1 MMPRE
6 MERNTYC
13 KYWGSVLIA
22 REIITLGLAIE
33 KTQLV

>member
-6 MERNTYC
+6 TKGNIYS
-13 KYWGSVLIA
+13 KYWGSILIA